1 MEKRKSILR
10 DKSFGFALRAIKCY
24 QYLQSDKK
32 EFLLSKQ
39 LLRSATSIGANI
51 REGEQAQSKTDF
63 IHKLSIALKE
73 ASETAYWLELLHQSG
88 YLPESVYQS
97 IYEDCIELIKLL
109 TSIIKQPNQ
118 PNNYQLSIINY
129 QFIKVN
135 NILGLHHITA
145 IANNAKRNHDFYTKV
160 LGLRMV
166 KKTVNFDDPGTYHF
180 YFGDENGTPG
190 SILTFFPWEGIGQ
203 GRNGTGMATDIGYSV
218 PPGSLEFWKDRFKEF
233 NVRQQPVNERFGEQ
247 FLSFQD
253 PDGLQI
259 DLIVPEKE
267 DKRKPWTTEEV
278 KENAATKGFYNVTL
292 TLKTIKGTAEILT
305 DVFGYEQ
312 LKQEGNRY
320 RFTTGAI
327 EGAAV
332 IDLLEAPGMPAGH
345 NAAGTNHHIAFR
357 VKDENIQMKVRE
369 KIAGRDLNPTSKI
382 DRDYFYSVYFREP
395 GGVLFELA
403 TENPGFTVDEP
414 LTELGSHLKLPKQFE
429 PARKQIEKV
438 LPAI

>member
-1 MEKRKSILR
+1 
-10 DKSFGFALRAIKCY
+10 
-24 QYLQSDKK
+24 
-32 EFLLSKQ
+32 
-39 LLRSATSIGANI
+39 
-51 REGEQAQSKTDF
+51 
-63 IHKLSIALKE
+63 
-73 ASETAYWLELLHQSG
+73 
-88 YLPESVYQS
+88 
-97 IYEDCIELIKLL
+97 
-109 TSIIKQPNQ
+109 
-118 PNNYQLSIINY
+118 
-129 QFIKVN
+129 
-135 NILGLHHITA
+135 
-145 IANNAKRNHDFYTKV
+145 
-160 LGLRMV
+160 MV

-180 YFGDENGTPG
+180 YFGNENGTPG
-190 SILTFFPWEGIGQ
+190 TILTFFSWEGIGQ

-218 PPGSLEFWKDRFKEF
+218 PAGSLDFWKDRFKEF
-233 NVRQQPVNERFGEQ
+233 NIRQQPVNERFGEQ

-278 KENAATKGFYNVTL
+278 KANAATKGFYNVTL
-292 TLKTIKGTAEILT
+292 TLKSIKGTAEILT

-312 LKQEGNRY
+312 LKHEDNRY
-320 RFTTGAI
+320 RFITNAT

-332 IDLLEAPGMPAGH
+332 IDLLEVPGMPAGH

-357 VKDENIQMKVRE
+357 VKNENTQMEFRE
-369 KIAGRDLNPTSKI
+369 KIAGRGLNPTPKI